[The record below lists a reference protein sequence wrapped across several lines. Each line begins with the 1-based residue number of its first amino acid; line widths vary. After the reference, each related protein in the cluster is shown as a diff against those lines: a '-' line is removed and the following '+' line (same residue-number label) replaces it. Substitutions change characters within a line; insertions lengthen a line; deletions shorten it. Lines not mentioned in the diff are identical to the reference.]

1 MCCFCCCRCC
11 SLCPK
16 STWYWE
22 EFRCLILLRDY
33 SRLKQNL
40 CRNRTSIYYPLWK
53 QQKCLV
59 TYALPLPLKQNLH
72 ASLDGWTNVLK
83 AFHIFHVGFASVNFP
98 HQECGRR
105 KAFIEL
111 HALVKIQIL
120 LGPTTWWN
128 QREFTVKLQ
137 KSFPSRNQRGCL
149 LWNYI
154 LFRPGMK
161 LSKQNFCDV
170 ETAGVFLETKSPK
183 LPFLILLLGST
194 FPKPLRFHPSLPF
207 VMSRAARL
215 TVERLVETAGVAFF
229 ATSFR
234 FSIDELVVK
243 VGS

>member
-1 MCCFCCCRCC
+1 MSCNICTTSPFEA
-11 SLCPK
+11 K
-16 STWYWE
+16 SNTHPW
-22 EFRCLILLRDY
+22 
-33 SRLKQNL
+33 
-40 CRNRTSIYYPLWK
+40 
-53 QQKCLV
+53 
-59 TYALPLPLKQNLH
+59 
-72 ASLDGWTNVLK
+72 DGWTNVLK

-137 KSFPSRNQRGCL
+137 KSFPSGNQHGCL

-170 ETAGVFLETKSPK
+170 KTAGVFFETKSPK
-183 LPFLILLLGST
+183 PPFLILLLGST
-194 FPKPLRFHPSLPF
+194 FPNLSDFIHLFPLSCHVRQGLQWKGWWKLQELPF
-207 VMSRAARL
+207 LRRPSGFQLMNWWL
-215 TVERLVETAGVAFF
+215 RLVVNWAKYSMFWHVYMWYFCFGRGFPRRMNDL
-229 ATSFR
+229 S
-234 FSIDELVVK
+234 L
-243 VGS
+243 

>member
-22 EFRCLILLRDY
+22 KFRCLILLRDY

-137 KSFPSRNQRGCL
+137 KKFPIQKPTWMLAVKLHSL
-149 LWNYI
+149 PTWNET
-154 LFRPGMK
+154 
-161 LSKQNFCDV
+161 SKQNFCDV
-170 ETAGVFLETKSPK
+170 ETAGGISWDKITKTTLSD
-183 LPFLILLLGST
+183 
-194 FPKPLRFHPSLPF
+194 SL
-207 VMSRAARL
+207 
-215 TVERLVETAGVAFF
+215 
-229 ATSFR
+229 
-234 FSIDELVVK
+234 
-243 VGS
+243 VGINIP